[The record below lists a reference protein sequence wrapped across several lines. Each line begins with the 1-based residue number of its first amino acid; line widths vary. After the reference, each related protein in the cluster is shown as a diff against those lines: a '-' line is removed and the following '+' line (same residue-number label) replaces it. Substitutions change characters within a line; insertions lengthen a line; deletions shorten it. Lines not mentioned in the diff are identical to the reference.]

1 MRGQTIYKTTGYKIQ
16 WGSDKSEKKRIKQG
30 KGLEM
35 EAGLILYMCPEKV
48 SMNN

>member
-1 MRGQTIYKTTGYKIQ
+1 MCIRECLQFDPSFFFSGC
-16 WGSDKSEKKRIKQG
+16 DKSEKKRIKQG

-35 EAGLILYMCPEKV
+35 DAGLILYMCPEKV